1 MSSSSSL
8 SNAAVSL
15 LRFVKRRKYATL
27 EELQKFKVRHG
38 EKNLISSLIM
48 NGFLRRQED
57 GAFILTEKA
66 LRFLNEME
74 KKEVKE
80 SV

>member
-8 SNAAVSL
+8 SHAAISL
-15 LRFVKRRKYATL
+15 LRFVKRRKFATL
-27 EELQKFKVRHG
+27 EELQRFKLRHG
-38 EKNLISSLIM
+38 EKNLISLLII

-66 LRFLNEME
+66 LRFLNEIE
-74 KKEVKE
+74 NEEVNE
-80 SV
+80 NV